1 MPVRKQKSVPQRRL
15 QSRPPLTPM
24 YLPLTHAEVQRLQGH
39 MRRHGPHSLTP
50 RQHDAIWDFLFALP
64 ESQAWMADMVAQTRA
79 AQAGLRPRSKK
90 EA

>member
-1 MPVRKQKSVPQRRL
+1 
-15 QSRPPLTPM
+15 
-24 YLPLTHAEVQRLQGH
+24 

>member
-1 MPVRKQKSVPQRRL
+1 MILTQTTALFVDAYRELNARKLFWITMALNILAV
-15 QSRPPLTPM
+15 
-24 YLPLTHAEVQRLQGH
+24 A
-39 MRRHGPHSLTP
+39 
-50 RQHDAIWDFLFALP
+50 LFALP